1 MKKFGV
7 ATAIAS
13 GLVAAALSIAAPAQ
27 ADLGHNT
34 WVNQIGQTATA
45 PQVDTSV
52 HGSR

>member
-1 MKKFGV
+1 MKKFAV
-7 ATAIAS
+7 TSAIAS

-34 WVNQIGQTATA
+34 WVNQIAPSATA

-52 HGSR
+52 HSSH